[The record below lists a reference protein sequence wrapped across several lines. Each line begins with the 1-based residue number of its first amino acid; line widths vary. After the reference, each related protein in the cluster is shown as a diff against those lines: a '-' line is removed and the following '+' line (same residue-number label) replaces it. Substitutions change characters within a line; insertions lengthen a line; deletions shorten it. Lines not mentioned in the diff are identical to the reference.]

1 MKILEYIKNNKWI
14 LLISLVLFAC
24 LCYCHFNTFLG
35 NDDLPYSFFR
45 RLDKRVTNL
54 FQVLLDNLRYYKGLN
69 GRFIVHCIV
78 MTLLI
83 FGKSLWSVLN
93 PLIILGIIYILYKL
107 ITDKIQDNKLKI
119 ITFVGLSSL
128 FLSMYNFKSLIYWV
142 AGSVNYLWVCFFIL
156 LYVYLYYFKNIV
168 KYKKTNFIL
177 LLIFSSLHENSLVFF
192 ILFFLIVNAIDY
204 IKDKKM
210 TNIKLFIPII
220 IGGAILLLAPGNILR
235 TTSYANWSELSF
247 WGKLNLSIPA
257 VSKGVFQLL
266 TPRNLIPVI
275 YIIILII
282 KSIKLKINN
291 ILKISVILITL
302 LLSTIAYLEL
312 FNYSYFILAICLFL
326 IESYIHIKDND
337 NLLPLQFG
345 FYALAFSMILTPL
358 YNSFR
363 PNLLIHIYFIF
374 IICKWLLEI
383 LKNNKIK
390 HCFIIALS
398 LTIIILLINEIN
410 IYSNIGKIHKQ
421 RLEQIES
428 FNEKGNENILYLKKI
443 PNEFA
448 SFHVD
453 CNTVNE
459 DFWTYRFFI
468 WYYDIKD
475 GTKIRYN

>member
-1 MKILEYIKNNKWI
+1 MKFLEYIKNNKWI
-14 LLISLVLFAC
+14 IIISLVLFSC

-54 FQVLLDNLRYYKGLN
+54 YQVLLDNIMYYKSLN

-78 MTLLI
+78 MSLLI
-83 FGKSLWSVLN
+83 FGKTLWSFLN

-107 ITDKIQDNKLKI
+107 ITDKIKDTKSKI
-119 ITFVGLSSL
+119 TTFIGLSSL

-142 AGSVNYLWVCFFIL
+142 AGSVNYLWICFFIL
-156 LYVYLYYFKNIV
+156 LYVYLYYIKNIV
-168 KYKKTNFIL
+168 RYKKTNFIL
-177 LLIFSSLHENSLVFF
+177 LLILSSLHENSLVFF
-192 ILFFLIVNAIDY
+192 ILFFLTINIIDY
-204 IKDKKM
+204 IKNKKM
-210 TNIKLFIPII
+210 TNLKLFIPII
-220 IGGAILLLAPGNILR
+220 IGGAILLLAPGNVLR
-235 TTSYANWSELSF
+235 TTSNINWNELSIL
-247 WGKLNLSIPA
+247 GKLNLSVPT

-266 TPRNLIPVI
+266 DLQNLIPTI
-275 YIIILII
+275 YIIVLII
-282 KSIKLKINN
+282 KLFKLKINN
-291 ILKISVILITL
+291 IFKFAIISLTIS
-302 LLSTIAYLEL
+302 LSTIAYLEL
-312 FNYSYFILAICLFL
+312 FTYSYFILAIYLFL
-326 IESYIHIKDND
+326 IESYIHIKNND

-383 LKNNKIK
+383 LNNNIIKI
-390 HCFIIALS
+390 CFIITLS
-398 LTIIILLINEIN
+398 LTLIILLISEIN
-410 IYSNIGKIHKQ
+410 IYSNIGKIHTQ
-421 RLEQIES
+421 RLEQIED
-428 FNEKGNENILYLKKI
+428 FNKKEHENVLYLKKI

-448 SFHVD
+448 SYHVD
-453 CNTVNE
+453 CNAVNE